1 MSGPSRSTAS
11 LTAELIQLREGLENA
26 YRRLGV
32 MEDRLRSLTRR
43 SRAASNAV
51 EVFDVFGAAERA
63 PHVPLRRALKTG
75 QSVWPTARA
84 EAHVLQPTPGL
95 ANLTLTGQDLAVVGF
110 SVCGF
115 DRIELERIVEMV
127 AAKQAADRNFI
138 PVFLTDVMAADI
150 FRRRRYAFEY
160 FPAPD
165 AAHRPPGT
173 RPWEDYARE
182 RLALIKRKYGLTRV
196 IRFGK
201 RGFCE
206 A

>member
-11 LTAELIQLREGLENA
+11 LTAELIQLREAVENA

-32 MEDRLRSLTRR
+32 MESRLRSLTRR
-43 SRAASNAV
+43 PGTEAKTV

-63 PHVPLRRALKTG
+63 PHVPPARRTQPS
-75 QSVWPTARA
+75 QSAWPTARA
-84 EAHVLQPTPGL
+84 VARTLQPTPGL
-95 ANLTLTGQDLAVVGF
+95 ANLTLTGRDLAVVGF

-115 DRIELERIVEMV
+115 ERAELERIVEMV

-138 PVFLTDVMAADI
+138 PVFLTDVMAADV

-160 FPAPD
+160 FPGPD
-165 AAHRPPGT
+165 ARLVPGT
-173 RPWEDYARE
+173 RAWEDYARE
-182 RLALIKRKYGLTRV
+182 RLSLVKRKYGLTRI

>member
-1 MSGPSRSTAS
+1 VSGPTRSTAS
-11 LTAELIQLREGLENA
+11 LTAELVQLREGLENA

-32 MEDRLRSLTRR
+32 MEDRLHSLTRHKR
-43 SRAASNAV
+43 TAPNSV

-63 PHVPLRRALKTG
+63 PHASPRRALKPG
-75 QSVWPTARA
+75 QAVWPTARA
-84 EAHVLQPTPGL
+84 EARVLQPTPGL

-115 DRIELERIVEMV
+115 DPIELERIVEMV

-160 FPAPD
+160 FPGPD
-165 AAHRPPGT
+165 ARRLPGT
-173 RPWEDYARE
+173 RAWEDYARE
-182 RLALIKRKYGLTRV
+182 RLALIKRKYGLTRI

>member
-32 MEDRLRSLTRR
+32 MEGRLRTLTRR
-43 SRAASNAV
+43 SPDASNVV
-51 EVFDVFGAAERA
+51 EVFDVFGAVERA
-63 PHVPLRRALKTG
+63 PHAPPHRALKPG
-75 QSVWPTARA
+75 QSVWPTTRA
-84 EAHVLQPTPGL
+84 EARVLQPTPGL

-115 DRIELERIVEMV
+115 DRSELERIVEMV
-127 AAKQAADRNFI
+127 AAKQGTDRNFI
-138 PVFLTDVMAADI
+138 PVFLTDVMATDI

-160 FPAPD
+160 FPS
-165 AAHRPPGT
+165 PGT
-173 RPWEDYARE
+173 RRLPGTRTWEDYARE

-196 IRFGK
+196 IRFGR

-206 A
+206 T